1 MPKYAQKSP
10 PPVWHQIM
18 LKYHQNIDDY
28 FNDLG

>member
-1 MPKYAQKSP
+1 MPKYAQKS